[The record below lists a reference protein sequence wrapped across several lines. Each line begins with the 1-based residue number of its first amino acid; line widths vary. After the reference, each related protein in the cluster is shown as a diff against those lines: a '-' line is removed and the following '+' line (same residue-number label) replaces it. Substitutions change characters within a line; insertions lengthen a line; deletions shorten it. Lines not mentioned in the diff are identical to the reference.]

1 MANHHPAPDL
11 LTAFSAGTL
20 HLGQALCIAT
30 HLESCA
36 ECRTNLQ
43 RLNSI
48 GATLFAQQDIQ
59 PVSENLKTSVM
70 AHLDDPVQEKSSSA
84 PVKASLIPR
93 ALRQFIPGDYNN
105 LKWKKLS
112 PSIKAVTLCVD
123 VDGTRVEMVRI
134 KPGGKV
140 ATHTHT
146 GDEMTLV
153 LEGSFS
159 DETGIFREGD
169 FVLLDERHH
178 HKPMATKDR
187 ECICLTA
194 TSAPVRFTGFLGRLF
209 NPLIRKR
216 YLPV

>member
-1 MANHHPAPDL
+1 MANHHPTPDL
-11 LTAFSAGTL
+11 LTAFSAGSL
-20 HLGQALCIAT
+20 NLSQALCIAT
-30 HLESCA
+30 HLESCD

-43 RLNSI
+43 RLNGI
-48 GATLFAQQDIQ
+48 GATLFDQQETQ
-59 PVSENLKTSVM
+59 PVPDTL
-70 AHLDDPVQEKSSSA
+70 
-84 PVKASLIPR
+84 KASVLARLDEPVRQAPSTAEPESGIPR
-93 ALRQFIPGDYNN
+93 ALRQFIPSDYND
-105 LKWKKLS
+105 LKWKSLS
-112 PSIKAVTLCVD
+112 PSIRAVTLCTD

-134 KPGGKV
+134 KPGGEV

-146 GDEMTLV
+146 GDEITLV

-169 FVLLDERHH
+169 FVLRDERHQ

-194 TSAPVRFTGFLGRLF
+194 TSAPVRFTGFFGRLL
-209 NPLIRKR
+209 NPFVRKR